1 MTKRPRLLSG
11 SQCNPHRRALIAKIH
26 VARKEMN
33 METEDYRSLV
43 ERISGKAS
51 CADCSIGQL
60 EDVLAEMKRL
70 GFVAKP
76 AVRKTPARP
85 VVRKVYALWNAMG
98 PLLRSEGSQEALRA
112 FVERQAGV
120 SAPEFLD
127 DAQAYQVIEA
137 LKRWRDRL
145 GVEAEG

>member
-1 MTKRPRLLSG
+1 MTKRPHMLSG
-11 SQCNPHRRALIAKIH
+11 VNANSPRRALIAKIH
-26 VARKEMN
+26 VARKELN
-33 METEDYRSLV
+33 METEDYRSLIARV
-43 ERISGKAS
+43 SGKTS
-51 CADCSIGQL
+51 SADCSIGQL

-76 AVRKTPARP
+76 AVRKVPARP
-85 VVRKVYALWNAMG
+85 VVRKIYALWNAMT
-98 PLLRSEGSQEALRA
+98 PVLRSEGSKESLRA

-137 LKRWRDRL
+137 LKRWAYRL
-145 GVEAEG
+145 HVETAG